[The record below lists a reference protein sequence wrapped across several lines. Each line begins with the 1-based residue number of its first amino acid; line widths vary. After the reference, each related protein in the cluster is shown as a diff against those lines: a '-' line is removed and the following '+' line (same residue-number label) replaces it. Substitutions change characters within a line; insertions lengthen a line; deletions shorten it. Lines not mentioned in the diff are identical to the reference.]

1 MKIQYYILMFFSVI
15 LLQRCSSTGA
25 VEKPDNLIKESVM
38 EKILYDA
45 TLMKT
50 MMSYKP
56 KNPDFENVLGK
67 SYLYIKYEID
77 SLQLIESER
86 YYAKF
91 PRTYYRMYSN
101 VLDRLNKTQDS
112 IANDT
117 KSDKTRQ
124 D

>member
-1 MKIQYYILMFFSVI
+1 MKIHYYILMFFSVI

-112 IANDT
+112 ITNDT

>member
-25 VEKPDNLIKESVM
+25 EEKPDNLIKESVM

-112 IANDT
+112 ITNDT

>member
-112 IANDT
+112 ITNDT

>member
-112 IANDT
+112 ITNAT

>member
-1 MKIQYYILMFFSVI
+1 MKIHYYILMFFSVI

-56 KNPDFENVLGK
+56 KNPDFEDVLGK

-77 SLQLIESER
+77 SLQLIESEL

-112 IANDT
+112 ITNDT

>member
-1 MKIQYYILMFFSVI
+1 MKIHYYILMFFSVI
-15 LLQRCSSTGA
+15 LLQRCSITGA

-56 KNPDFENVLGK
+56 KNPDFEDVLGK

-112 IANDT
+112 ITNDT

>member
-1 MKIQYYILMFFSVI
+1 MFFSVI

-25 VEKPDNLIKESVM
+25 GEKPDNLIKESVM

-112 IANDT
+112 ITNDT

>member
-1 MKIQYYILMFFSVI
+1 MKIHYYILMFFSVI

-56 KNPDFENVLGK
+56 KNPDFEDVLGK

-112 IANDT
+112 ITNDT

>member
-112 IANDT
+112 MTNDT

>member
-25 VEKPDNLIKESVM
+25 VEKPDNLIKKSVM

-112 IANDT
+112 ITNDT

>member
-56 KNPDFENVLGK
+56 KNPDFEDVLGK

-112 IANDT
+112 ITNDT

>member
-1 MKIQYYILMFFSVI
+1 MKIQYYILIFFSVI

-112 IANDT
+112 ITNDT

>member
-67 SYLYIKYEID
+67 TYLYIKYEID

-112 IANDT
+112 ITNDT

>member
-1 MKIQYYILMFFSVI
+1 MFFSVI

-112 IANDT
+112 ITNDT